1 MARCPNCNGVG
12 EIQVRTD
19 TRFYR
24 DVPCPSCDD
33 GDVEWGRRVGYSGP
47 VPQLQRRRHSTGL
60 LGLDGSRFSL
70 VHPS

>member
-12 EIQVRTD
+12 EIQMSTD

-33 GDVEWGRRVGYSGP
+33 GDVE
-47 VPQLQRRRHSTGL
+47 
-60 LGLDGSRFSL
+60 
-70 VHPS
+70 

>member
-33 GDVEWGRRVGYSGP
+33 GDVEWGKRRWI
-47 VPQLQRRRHSTGL
+47 RCDHC
-60 LGLDGSRFSL
+60 DGSGGAGG
-70 VHPS
+70 